1 MNVGDNHKTT
11 DTAARIDSLRRDA
24 HLIDLKEVETETE
37 VCRTWEQC
45 NECPMY
51 FCTFAHLHVTV
62 IDYDIGDM

>member
-1 MNVGDNHKTT
+1 MGDNHKTT

-24 HLIDLKEVETETE
+24 NLIDLKEVETETE
-37 VCRTWEQC
+37 VCGTWEQC

-51 FCTFAHLHVTV
+51 FCTSARLHV